1 MNRGTGTFH
10 VEAITEA
17 LQSYPIIK
25 LNRIFAMTN
34 SIQNIPEKTLA
45 NTSSIVRTGIGI
57 SSPNIPET

>member
-1 MNRGTGTFH
+1 